1 MELYERLTDWYLL
14 LDPRDEHADEGAYF
28 SEVFRAALGADGGN
42 LLELGSGAGNNAY
55 FMKAHFACTLVDPS
69 SQMRALSRAQ
79 NPGCE
84 HVDGDM
90 RTVRL
95 DRTFDAV
102 FVHDAIV
109 YMRTEAEVRACADTA
124 FVHLRPGGV
133 AVFAPD
139 CTRESFRDST
149 EIDEQDDEDGRSMR
163 CMAWSWDPNPDDTTY
178 TVDYVFMLR
187 DASGLRV
194 VHDRHLEG
202 LFDDATWART
212 LEAAG
217 FQVERLNRPFEEG
230 QPSLYTSTVYL
241 GRRPTI

>member
-14 LDPRDEHADEGAYF
+14 LDPRDEHADEGAHF
-28 SEVFRAALGADGGN
+28 SEVFRAALGAGGGN
-42 LLELGSGAGNNAY
+42 LLELGSGAGNDAY
-55 FMKAHFACTLVDPS
+55 FIKAHFACTLVDPS

-124 FVHLRPGGV
+124 FAHLRPGGV

-139 CTRESFRDST
+139 CTRESFHECT
-149 EIDEQDDEDGRSMR
+149 EVDENSDGSRSLR
-163 CMAWSWDPNPDDTTY
+163 CLAWSWDPDPDDTTY
-178 TVDYVFMLR
+178 TVDYAFMLR
-187 DASGLRV
+187 DETGLRV

-202 LFDDATWART
+202 LFADATWVRI

-217 FQVERLNRPFEEG
+217 FQVERLNRPLEEG
-230 QPSLYTSTVYL
+230 EPSLYTPTVYL
-241 GRRPTI
+241 GRR